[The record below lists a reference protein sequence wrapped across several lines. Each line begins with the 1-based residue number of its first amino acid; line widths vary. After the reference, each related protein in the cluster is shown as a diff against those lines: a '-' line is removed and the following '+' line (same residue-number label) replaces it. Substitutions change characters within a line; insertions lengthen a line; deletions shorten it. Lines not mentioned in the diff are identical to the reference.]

1 LKSAVFERQRGQSEL
16 ALKTVTTELSKYPK
30 YPKFAKLYMVQG
42 QIHQAANNF
51 SAARAAYAA
60 GIKAVPKDITLWV
73 LASRLE
79 EADGKSIRARALLE
93 KARLVNPKSDDLWAE
108 AVRVEERSGAPA
120 QGEALLARALQEC
133 PTSGILWSMAI
144 WEARPQRKARS
155 VDALRKCEADPLVIC
170 TVARLYWADRRIEKA
185 REWFERVVSA
195 GPDLGDAWGWWL
207 KFERQHG
214 APAQR
219 CRRMSLCDVRLRN
232 QVTVRRGSQSPRMIK
247 TGESPRRKFLSWS
260 LLLCIEHPCPVVIL
274 LSM

>member
-1 LKSAVFERQRGQSEL
+1 MKSAVFERQQGQSEL
-16 ALKTVTTELSKYPK
+16 ALKTVTTALLK

-42 QIHQAANNF
+42 QIHQAANNY

-60 GIKAVPKDITLWV
+60 GIKAVSKDITLRV

-93 KARLVNPKSDDLWAE
+93 KARLVNSKSDVLWAE

-120 QGEALLARALQEC
+120 QGKALLARALQEC

-144 WEARPQRKARS
+144 WSEARPQRKARS

-185 REWFERVVSA
+185 REWFERAVSA
-195 GPDLGDAWGWWL
+195 GPGFGDGWGWWL

-214 APAQR
+214 MAAQQEDVIVR
-219 CRRMSLCDVRLRN
+219 C
-232 QVTVRRGSQSPRMIK
+232 QAAEPRH
-247 TGESPRRKFLSWS
+247 GETWQPIAKDDKNGGKSAKEIVELVAAA
-260 LLLCIEHPCPVVIL
+260 LQ
-274 LSM
+274 